1 MVERVSGCHPLGG
14 HLPHTT
20 TGGLGPPPQLWAV
33 VTQQG
38 AAGFA
43 LTPDVL
49 PRLGPPP
56 LQANGPGG
64 EVGGVGPDAGLGEF
78 GGGRGLGEGRP
89 AFSKRV

>member
-1 MVERVSGCHPLGG
+1 MVGRVSGCHLLGG
-14 HLPHTT
+14 HLLHTT
-20 TGGLGPPPQLWAV
+20 TGGLGPPPQLWAG

-38 AAGFA
+38 AAGLT

-49 PRLGPPP
+49 PRLGPPTF
-56 LQANGPGG
+56 QANGPWG

-89 AFSKRV
+89 AFGKGV